1 MKSEDE
7 LLSALVD
14 DELSAAETARALA
27 ALAAD
32 PARRETWARYQ
43 LIGTAIRRGVPDVV
57 DPGLAARVQAAIGD
71 SLPDAGDGLPDPA
84 SAAAGRSGWKRA
96 VGGVAMAA
104 SVAAVALFGMRYL
117 AVTEEE
123 GAAVAARVAPAPL
136 LQAQPATM
144 TEAETP
150 GSATLD
156 QERLNAYL
164 IRHNEFAASGG
175 LRGLP
180 PYVRV
185 VGAETS
191 GPVR

>member
-14 DELSAAETARALA
+14 DALSPAETARVLA
-27 ALAAD
+27 SLVAE

-43 LIGTAIRRGVPDVV
+43 LIGTALRRGVPEVV
-57 DPGLAARVQAAIGD
+57 DLGFAARVQAAIGD
-71 SLPDAGDGLPDPA
+71 RLPDAGDGLPEPT
-84 SAAAGRSGWKRA
+84 SAAAGRRGWKRTA
-96 VGGVAMAA
+96 GGIAMAA

-117 AVTEEE
+117 AVTEE
-123 GAAVAARVAPAPL
+123 GTTVAAKVASTPL
-136 LQAQPATM
+136 LQAQPVAQAG
-144 TEAETP
+144 AEHA

-164 IRHNEFAASGG
+164 IRHNELAATGG

-185 VGAETS
+185 VGAETT

>member
-14 DELSAAETARALA
+14 DELSPAETARVLA
-27 ALAAD
+27 ALTAD

-57 DPGLAARVQAAIGD
+57 DPGLAARVQVAIGD
-71 SLPDAGDGLPDPA
+71 QMPDAGDGLPEPA
-84 SAAAGRSGWKRA
+84 SAAAGRPGWKRTA
-96 VGGVAMAA
+96 GGIAMAA

-117 AVTEEE
+117 VLPDE
-123 GAAVAARVAPAPL
+123 GATVTARVASTPALP
-136 LQAQPATM
+136 AQPVNVTD
-144 TEAETP
+144 AETP
-150 GSATLD
+150 ASATLD

-164 IRHNEFAASGG
+164 IRHNELAASGG

-185 VGAETS
+185 VGAEST

>member
-14 DELSAAETARALA
+14 DELSPAETARVLA
-27 ALAAD
+27 ALTAD

-84 SAAAGRSGWKRA
+84 LAAAGRPGWKRTA
-96 VGGVAMAA
+96 GGIAMAA

-117 AVTEEE
+117 AVTEE
-123 GAAVAARVAPAPL
+123 GTTMATRVASTPV
-136 LQAQPATM
+136 LQAQPVTV
-144 TEAETP
+144 TDAEPP

-156 QERLNAYL
+156 QERLNTYL
-164 IRHNEFAASGG
+164 IRHNEFAATGG

-185 VGAETS
+185 VGAETT